1 MKIDK
6 SLILDEIKKYLNIK
20 SDKDFCIYLGIKPN
34 VLSNWKKRNTFDIDK
49 ITQKCEF
56 ISIDYLLTGKGP
68 MLITPNEEIT
78 IAEESNTG
86 YNINNQNQINMNLL
100 EKISTLEK
108 QIEFLQR
115 QIDHG
120 FREHGTFVTK
130 EDLSEII
137 GRKNGTINKQ
147 VI

>member
-56 ISIDYLLTGKGP
+56 VSIDYLLTGKGP
-68 MLITPNEEIT
+68 MLINPNEEIT
-78 IAEESNTG
+78 IAEKTNTE
-86 YNINNQNQINMNLL
+86 YNIKNQNQTIMDLLTENKLLKERVAELLQDKENLW
-100 EKISTLEK
+100 ISIRHYQSLTMPNS
-108 QIEFLQR
+108 
-115 QIDHG
+115 
-120 FREHGTFVTK
+120 
-130 EDLSEII
+130 ED
-137 GRKNGTINKQ
+137 KNKQ
-147 VI
+147 VV